1 MKKNYLYLAA
11 LAMFTAACSNE
22 DEFAQEGI
30 KPSPEVKMITETIKA
45 SNGDNTPATRADID
59 ADAAFTWSANDKI
72 AVHVSDGKYYTA
84 TLTSGA
90 STNEAEFTAE
100 YPEGKERDAFAV
112 YPASIVDADAAKYG
126 QSGTTLDVTLP
137 ASYTLAQVSGTKTP
151 CPMIATNTPG
161 KGWDFKQLCGLLR
174 LTVKNIPATTKRL
187 EIDFNG
193 KQVSGNFSIAAGITP
208 ATSVIT
214 TAADADHD
222 CIAITKDGTG
232 ATLGATSLVLNIPL
246 PVGEYANITI
256 TVYDA
261 VTDGNAILTTT
272 RPFAYTASR
281 VRGTKRTVSLPTTF
295 RGYEVSTGILKR
307 SKDGDAA
314 ATYSLTSGEMVMT
327 VDPVSKAE
335 IYALPEG
342 CNPFEPAIYYNKNSS
357 LNKYFLKWK
366 DLRDELGNAE
376 NNINA
381 TSDKLPAGWQFPVG
395 GGTQH
400 EAASDWGKI
409 LFGTPKFPIVV
420 NGTTVSAKNGMFA
433 LVKVTLEEGNAYSV
447 AAGTYYGMFL
457 LRDGS
462 IIPEGYLSK
471 IGLDHSYD
479 ANPLTEAQFNKLIQL
494 GCLFISATGYYSE
507 LSGYGW
513 RELNATWQYGQY
525 WTNKYIDTAKFGSF
539 YFSNITNSGQVSVA
553 SVSTTSD
560 KNYQVVKLVKP
571 VNP

>member
-1 MKKNYLYLAA
+1 MKKNIIYIAA
-11 LAMFTAACSNE
+11 LAVVAAACSNE
-22 DEFAQEGI
+22 DDIFVTN
-30 KPSPEVKMITETIKA
+30 PENKNATGDVKMITETITA
-45 SNGDNTPATRADID
+45 TNGDASTRAAVD
-59 ADAAFTWSANDKI
+59 ADAKFTWSAGDQI
-72 AVHVSDGKYYTA
+72 AVHVSDGKYYT
-84 TLTSGA
+84 
-90 STNEAEFTAE
+90 TNALADDGGLSADFTVTYPDGEA
-100 YPEGKERDAFAV
+100 RDAYAV
-112 YPASIVDADAAKYG
+112 YPASIVTANAQNYG
-126 QSGTTLDVTLP
+126 QENHTLDVTLP

-161 KGWDFKQLCGLLR
+161 NDWDFKQLCGLLR
-174 LTVKNIPATTKRL
+174 LTVNNIPATTKRL

-208 ATSVIT
+208 GTSVIT
-214 TAADADHD
+214 TTADADHD
-222 CIAITKDGTG
+222 CIAITKDATG
-232 ATLGATSLVLNIPL
+232 ATLGARSLVLNIPL
-246 PVGEYANITI
+246 PVGTYANITI

-272 RPFAYTASR
+272 RPFAYSASR

-307 SKDGDAA
+307 EVGDAD
-314 ATYSLTSGEMVMT
+314 ATYSLTSEEMVMT

-342 CNPFEPAIYYNKNSS
+342 CNPFEPAIYYKNST
-357 LNKYFLKWK
+357 LNQYFIKWMV
-366 DLRDELGNAE
+366 LRDELGANG
-376 NNINA
+376 NDINA

-395 GGTQH
+395 GGSSTRA
-400 EAASDWGKI
+400 ESDWGKI

-420 NGTTVSAKNGMFA
+420 NGTTVSGANGMFA

-462 IIPEGYLSK
+462 TIPEGYLSK
-471 IGLDHSYD
+471 IGLGHFYD
-479 ANPLTEAQFNKLIQL
+479 ANPLTEVQFNKLIQL

-507 LSGYGW
+507 TFNDW
-513 RELNATWQYGQY
+513 RDLTASWQYGQY
-525 WTNKYIDTAKFGSF
+525 WTNKYSSDTKFYHF
-539 YFSNITNSGQVSVA
+539 VFSNASGVSVA
-553 SVSTTSD
+553 TRSSD
-560 KNYQVVKLVKP
+560 SAKNYQVVKLVKP